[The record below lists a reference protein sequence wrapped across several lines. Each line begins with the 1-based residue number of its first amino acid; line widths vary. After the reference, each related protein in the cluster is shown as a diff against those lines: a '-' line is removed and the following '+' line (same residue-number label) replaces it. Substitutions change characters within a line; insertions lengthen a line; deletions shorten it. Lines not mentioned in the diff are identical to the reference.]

1 MVKCQGGTSPD
12 HQPVLAISCGGRNDA
27 TNRPK
32 VGIDHMTAITT
43 TSTVTE
49 LLLKAWVKRSHAVRG
64 RSSVASRS
72 VMLLSFSRAASS
84 VICWLIAATPLL
96 VFYEYLRTSP

>member
-1 MVKCQGGTSPD
+1 MVRGRGGQSPD
-12 HQPVLAISCGGRNDA
+12 REPVLAMSCGGRNDA

-49 LLLKAWVKRSHAVRG
+49 LLLNACVKRPHAVRG
-64 RSSVASRS
+64 RSSAANRS
-72 VMLLSFSRAASS
+72 VTLFAFSRVASS
-84 VICWLIAATPLL
+84 VICWLIAAPPLL
-96 VFYEYLRTSP
+96 VFYEY

>member
-32 VGIDHMTAITT
+32 GGIDDMTAITT

-49 LLLKAWVKRSHAVRG
+49 LLLNACVKRPHAVRG
-64 RSSVASRS
+64 RSSAANRS
-72 VMLLSFSRAASS
+72 VTLFAFSGVASS
-84 VICWLIAATPLL
+84 VICWVIAPPPQ
-96 VFYEYLRTSP
+96 LRVYGYWFR

>member
-1 MVKCQGGTSPD
+1 MVKCQGGTSPV
-12 HQPVLAISCGGRNDA
+12 HQPVLAISCGGRNEA

-49 LLLKAWVKRSHAVRG
+49 LLLSAWVKRSHAVRG
-64 RSSVASRS
+64 RSSVAMRS
-72 VMLLSFSRAASS
+72 VMLLAARSRVTSS
-84 VICWLIAATPLL
+84 LICWLIAAPPLL
-96 VFYEYLRTSP
+96 VFDEY